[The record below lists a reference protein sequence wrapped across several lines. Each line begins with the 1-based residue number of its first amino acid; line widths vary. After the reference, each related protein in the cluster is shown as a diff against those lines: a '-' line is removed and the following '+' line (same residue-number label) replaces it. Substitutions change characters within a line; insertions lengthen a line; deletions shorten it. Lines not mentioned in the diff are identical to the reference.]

1 MIEYI
6 GLLTVFIILEIVFF
20 FIYKVA
26 MKRLRDNA
34 YQNIE
39 LAAVAIVE
47 DEEEKEDEK
56 EEEKID
62 PEEQKAYLEGQI
74 LIPEPQITLY
84 YEL

>member
-6 GLLTVFIILEIVFF
+6 GLLTVFTILEIVFF
-20 FIYKVA
+20 YIYKVA

-47 DEEEKEDEK
+47 DEEEKDEK

-74 LIPEPQITLY
+74 LIPEPQITMY

>member
-1 MIEYI
+1 MN
-6 GLLTVFIILEIVFF
+6 
-20 FIYKVA
+20 
-26 MKRLRDNA
+26 RLH
-34 YQNIE
+34 NIPYRSVE

-47 DEEEKEDEK
+47 DEDEDEDEKEEEK

-74 LIPEPQITLY
+74 LTPEPQLTLY

>member
-6 GLLTVFIILEIVFF
+6 GLLSVFIILQTIAFY
-20 FIYKVA
+20 IYKVA
-26 MKRLRDNA
+26 MKRLRENQ
-34 YQNIE
+34 YRNIE

-74 LIPEPQITLY
+74 LIPEPEITLY
-84 YEL
+84 YEF

>member
-6 GLLTVFIILEIVFF
+6 GLLSMFIILQTIAFY
-20 FIYKVA
+20 IYKVA
-26 MKRLRDNA
+26 MKRLRDNQ
-34 YQNIE
+34 YRNIE
-39 LAAVAIVE
+39 MGAVAIVE
-47 DEEEKEDEK
+47 EEED

-74 LIPEPQITLY
+74 VIPEPEITLY